1 MKKTLE
7 VLNRLVAEK
16 IIKDYAIGGAMG
28 AVWYMEAISTMDLDI
43 FVLFAD
49 ETSLDPISPIYK
61 RLKELGYEVDPDQ
74 KECIN
79 IEGVPVQFLPV
90 YNELLR
96 DAMRNAKG
104 FDYEGVP
111 TKVLSAEHLAAI
123 CVDTNRMKDK
133 LRVEMFLRS
142 PKFDK
147 ERFGVILSQNKLEGR
162 FASWNLI

>member
-1 MKKTLE
+1 
-7 VLNRLVAEK
+7 
-16 IIKDYAIGGAMG
+16 
-28 AVWYMEAISTMDLDI
+28 MD
-43 FVLFAD
+43 
-49 ETSLDPISPIYK
+49 PN
-61 RLKELGYEVDPDQ
+61 Q

-104 FDYEGVP
+104 FDYEEVP

-123 CVDTNRMKDK
+123 CVDTNRTKDK

-147 ERFGVILSQNKLEGR
+147 ERFEDILVRSRLDGR